1 MDLARGYQIEDPS
14 AFVPWGVAEPELL
27 GLFPSQLRH
36 VTDGYYTMQCKSLTG
51 LTHMLGFHFNPRIDG
66 KLVELE
72 FFRRAYPDL
81 TASFNEFQRHL
92 ELTFG
97 APDQSVPGDEGM
109 LNYTWLLGPTRI
121 RHFVF
126 DRFGPEEH
134 VRIARY

>member
-1 MDLARGYQIEDPS
+1 MDLARGFEIESPS
-14 AFVPWGVAEPELL
+14 AFVPWGIDERELL
-27 GLFPSQLRH
+27 DLLPAELRH
-36 VTDGYYTMQCKSLTG
+36 VTDGYYTMRCTSLTG
-51 LTHMLGFHFNPRIDG
+51 LEHMLGFHFDPRIDG
-66 KLVELE
+66 RLVELE

-81 TASFNEFQRHL
+81 AASFDEFQRHL

-97 APDQSVPGDEGM
+97 PPDESLPGDEGM
-109 LNYTWLLGPTRI
+109 LSYRWLRGPAQI